1 LLWNGISGKVEYFAK
16 GGKDWETIL
25 SSSPDRDYTYT
36 EEIKSFF
43 SSIES
48 NGLPCI
54 SGDDGM
60 HVVSIIEAIKK
71 SSNTNSIVYLQT

>member
-1 LLWNGISGKVEYFAK
+1 LFWNGISGKVEYFAK

-36 EEIKSFF
+36 EEIKAFF

-48 NGLPCI
+48 NELPCI

-60 HVVSIIEAIKK
+60 QVVTIVEAIKK
-71 SSNTNSIVYLQT
+71 SSSIDSIVYL